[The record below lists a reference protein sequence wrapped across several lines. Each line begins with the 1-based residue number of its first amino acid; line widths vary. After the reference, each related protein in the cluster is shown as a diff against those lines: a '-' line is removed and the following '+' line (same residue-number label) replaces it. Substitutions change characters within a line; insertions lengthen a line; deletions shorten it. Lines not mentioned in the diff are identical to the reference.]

1 MALLNLKNLFRK
13 NLVVL
18 GAGQLGELLL
28 KLWPK
33 EIPRPTLFLDN
44 RRAGN
49 IDGIAIESTLSH
61 QFSDSNTYVLAFFK
75 DDPESINKLF
85 REVINQEIVTA
96 YDLLT
101 SFEPDLFSNGWIGES
116 NNLDKASANLRFLAD
131 ERSRNILESVIQWR
145 YARFLSYNVELI
157 DENSKYDL
165 TRYGVMSDEYEFI
178 CDGGSYDMS
187 FVLKQLKNGINAET
201 IVIVEPDVS
210 RYTEVKKIYSE
221 AKETLPAKTVF
232 HLDNRALW
240 SSTGVKDFYSNGLLS
255 ARVARFPT
263 ASCVSVR
270 TVSLGDLMQEYKI
283 SPSSKALI
291 KLHIEGAE
299 WPVVES
305 SIEMLLSFDRI
316 DLLINLS
323 HDEDSLLN
331 IPQTLGLSKKFDL
344 FLDSHA
350 LFGEGLTL
358 FAKSKSYSL

>member
-1 MALLNLKNLFRK
+1 MTLLNLKDLLRK

-49 IDGIAIESTLSH
+49 IDGIAIKSTLSH

-75 DDPESINKLF
+75 DDPKSINKLF
-85 REVINQEIVTA
+85 REVIKQEIVTA
-96 YDLLT
+96 YDVLT

-116 NNLDKASANLRFLAD
+116 SNLDKASANLRFLAD
-131 ERSRNILESVIQWR
+131 ERSKNILESVIQWR
-145 YARFLSYNVELI
+145 YARFLSNNVELI

-165 TRYGVMSDEYEFI
+165 TRYGVMPDEYKVI

-187 FVLKQLKNGINAET
+187 FVLKQLKNGINADT
-201 IVIVEPDVS
+201 IVIVEPDVL
-210 RYTEVKKIYSE
+210 RYAEVKKTYSE
-221 AKETLPAKTVF
+221 VKETLPAKTVF

-240 SSTGVKDFYSNGLLS
+240 SSTGVKKFYCNGLLS
-255 ARVARFPT
+255 ARIARFPT
-263 ASCVSVR
+263 ESCVSVT

-283 SPSSKALI
+283 SPSSKTLI

-305 SIEMLLSFDRI
+305 SLEMLLSFDRI

-344 FLDSHA
+344 FLDCHA

-358 FAKSKSYSL
+358 FAKSKFVNF

>member
-1 MALLNLKNLFRK
+1 MTIFDLKYHLQK

-44 RRAGN
+44 RRVGN
-49 IDGIAIESTLSH
+49 IDGIAIESTLNH
-61 QFSDSNTYVLAFFK
+61 QFSESNTYVLAFFK
-75 DDPESINKLF
+75 DDPKSINKLF
-85 REVINQEIVTA
+85 TDVIKQEIVTA
-96 YDLLT
+96 YDILT
-101 SFEPDLFSNGWIGES
+101 SFEPALFSNGWVGES
-116 NNLDKASANLRFLAD
+116 SNLDEALANLRFLAD

-145 YARFLSYNVELI
+145 YARFLSNNVELI

-165 TRYGVMSDEYEFI
+165 TRYGIIPHEYKVI

-187 FVLKQLKNGINAET
+187 FVLKQLMNGINAET

-210 RYTEVKKIYSE
+210 RYAEVKKTYSE

-240 SSTGVKDFYSNGLLS
+240 SSTGEKKFYCNGLLS

-263 ASCVSVR
+263 ESCISVR
-270 TVSLGDLMQEYKI
+270 TISLEDLMQEYEI
-283 SPSSKALI
+283 SPSSKTLV

-305 SIEMLLSFDRI
+305 SLEMLLSFDRI

-358 FAKSKSYSL
+358 FAKTKSNNY

>member
-1 MALLNLKNLFRK
+1 MTIFDSKYHFQK

-33 EIPRPTLFLDN
+33 EISRPTLFLDN
-44 RRAGN
+44 RRVGK
-49 IDGIAIESTLSH
+49 IDGIAIESTLNH
-61 QFSDSNTYVLAFFK
+61 QFSESNTYVLAFFK
-75 DDPESINKLF
+75 DDPKSINKLF
-85 REVINQEIVTA
+85 TEVIKQEIVTA
-96 YDLLT
+96 YDILT
-101 SFEPDLFSNGWIGES
+101 FFEPDLFSNGWVGES
-116 NNLDKASANLRFLAD
+116 SNSDKALANLRFLAD

-145 YARFLSYNVELI
+145 YARFLSNNVELI
-157 DENSKYDL
+157 SENSKYDL
-165 TRYGVMSDEYEFI
+165 TRYGVIPHEYKVI

-210 RYTEVKKIYSE
+210 RYAEVKKTYSE

-232 HLDNRALW
+232 YLDNRALW
-240 SSTGVKDFYSNGLLS
+240 SSTGEKKFYCNGLLS

-263 ASCVSVR
+263 ESCISVR
-270 TVSLGDLMQEYKI
+270 TVSLEDLMQEYEI
-283 SPSSKALI
+283 SPSSKTLI

-305 SIEMLLSFDRI
+305 SLEMLLSFDRI

-358 FAKSKSYSL
+358 FAKTKIQ